1 VNKLLALTGVVTLAG
16 CSSVDTQVPK
26 VSIIDTQ
33 KTEINEWYSQGQ
45 NAVAQR
51 LATRINTNKAK
62 NVILFIADGMG
73 ISTITLRV
81 FMMAKVEASRAKKI
95 VYLLSRSQIL
105 L

>member
-62 NVILFIADGMG
+62 NVILFIAVWV
-73 ISTITLRV
+73 SQRLLLRV
-81 FMMAKVEASRAKKI
+81 FMMAKVEAIRAKKI